1 MKKHGLIKLSGGV
14 VYNVPHLLSEPLTMN
29 DNTVL
34 VFTRNGMGD
43 APAELQQK
51 LAVKF
56 LQLNLDANTL
66 PAKILFYTDGVK
78 LACEG
83 SPVINEL
90 KALKDRGVELILCST
105 CLDYFNLRDKVQVG
119 IVGGMPD
126 LIEAL
131 SAAGKVISL

>member
-1 MKKHGLIKLSGGV
+1 
-14 VYNVPHLLSEPLTMN
+14 MN
-29 DNTVL
+29 DNTIL
-34 VFTRNGMGD
+34 VFTRNGLGD

-56 LQLNLDANTL
+56 LQLSLDANTL
-66 PAKILFYTDGVK
+66 PAKILFYTDGVR

-83 SPVINEL
+83 SPVIDEL
-90 KALKDRGVELILCST
+90 QALQDRGVELILCST
-105 CLDYFNLRDKVQVG
+105 CLDSFSLRDKVQVG

-126 LIEAL
+126 IVEAL

>member
-1 MKKHGLIKLSGGV
+1 
-14 VYNVPHLLSEPLTMN
+14 MN

-43 APAELQQK
+43 APVELQQK
-51 LAVKF
+51 LAAKF

-66 PAKILFYTDGVK
+66 PAKILFYTEGVK

-83 SPVINEL
+83 SPVIAEL
-90 KALKDRGVELILCST
+90 QAMRARGVELILCST
-105 CLDYFNLRDKVQVG
+105 CLDYFGLRDKVRVG

-126 LIEAL
+126 IIEAL
-131 SAAGKVISL
+131 GRAGKVVSL

>member
-1 MKKHGLIKLSGGV
+1 
-14 VYNVPHLLSEPLTMN
+14 MN
-29 DNTVL
+29 NHTIL

-66 PAKILFYTDGVK
+66 PAKILFYADGVK
-78 LACEG
+78 LACER
-83 SPVINEL
+83 SPVIEEL
-90 KALKDRGVELILCST
+90 KVLKNRGVELILCST

-126 LIEAL
+126 IIEAL

>member
-1 MKKHGLIKLSGGV
+1 
-14 VYNVPHLLSEPLTMN
+14 MN
-29 DNTVL
+29 DQTIL
-34 VFTRNGMGD
+34 VFTRNGLGE

-51 LAVKF
+51 LAAKF

-83 SPVINEL
+83 SRVIETL
-90 KALKDRGVELILCST
+90 RALNDRGVELILCST
-105 CLDYFNLRDKVQVG
+105 CLDFYGLREKVAVG

-126 LIEAL
+126 IIEAMN
-131 SAAGKVISL
+131 SADKVISL

>member
-1 MKKHGLIKLSGGV
+1 
-14 VYNVPHLLSEPLTMN
+14 MN

-34 VFTRNGMGD
+34 VFTRNGLGD
-43 APAELQQK
+43 APVELQQK
-51 LAVKF
+51 LVVKF

-66 PAKILFYTDGVK
+66 PAKILCYTDGVK

-83 SPVINEL
+83 SPVIDEL
-90 KALKDRGVELILCST
+90 KALKEHGVELILCST
-105 CLDYFNLRDKVQVG
+105 CLDYYGLRDKVQVG

-126 LIEAL
+126 IIEVL

>member
-1 MKKHGLIKLSGGV
+1 
-14 VYNVPHLLSEPLTMN
+14 MN
-29 DNTVL
+29 DQTVL
-34 VFTRNGMGD
+34 VFTRNGLGE

-51 LAVKF
+51 LAVKV
-56 LQLNLDANTL
+56 LQLSLDADTL

-83 SPVINEL
+83 SSVVNEL

-105 CLDYFNLRDKVQVG
+105 CLDTFGLRDKVLVG

-126 LIEAL
+126 IIEAL